1 MLCSP
6 CCSIS
11 AASCEGSVIC
21 WRTMEKKRKKRRSL
35 ESEELD
41 RRFEET
47 SRLLEE
53 RMAYHRALIAKEKA
67 RRALPWYRRI
77 FAA

>member
-1 MLCSP
+1 
-6 CCSIS
+6 
-11 AASCEGSVIC
+11 
-21 WRTMEKKRKKRRSL
+21 MEKKRKKRRSP